1 MTMNQDVLSGLESRH
16 PAAALSANSW
26 FGRWKRVLPSGIA
39 ARLTICTA
47 LIGVAV
53 IASITFYMFSRS
65 ADTLRALEQAAMLRT
80 LDSVELRLTARLSGA
95 RADALFFSRAPV
107 VAGVGRATANAGID
121 PVDGRSLAQL
131 ETELND
137 VFVAMLSA
145 RPQYTEIRL
154 LDTAGQAIVDV
165 GRGADGA
172 LQALPPRVASAI
184 ENDVFDRAS
193 KLPVGAIYTGE
204 IDPHGETAV
213 QLAGPVFDK
222 SGALRGVIVIHLG
235 IARLLAAIDEQYR
248 DVPSL
253 YYLADER
260 GRLLDGP
267 VGIRDPAHANPPRGL
282 QTGDEATVRSIFL
295 GDASRPGVVAL
306 GGDTYLTALR
316 RVFFD
321 PSMPARFI
329 AIAEFRSETLLLG
342 DMNALR
348 NQTLLVASG
357 GLLLGLLVVSWLARF
372 ISQPLRRMT
381 RLAADVA
388 AGKRSVDLSDF
399 SGRRD
404 EAGELARAF
413 EHMLREIVLRQTEL
427 AHQAEELR
435 RSNSELSHFAYVAS
449 HDLQE
454 PLRMVASYLE
464 LLRRRYQGKLD
475 AEADEFIGYAVD
487 GATRMKTL
495 INDVLGYARVSNSS
509 LALRV
514 VDVGKVARSAAVLLA
529 GKIEASGAELSF
541 GELPRVSADPP
552 TIERLLT
559 NLIDNAVKY
568 HGAAAPRVALSSR
581 RVGEFWEISVAD
593 NGIGIA
599 PDFREKVFDIFTR
612 LHSRDK
618 YEGSGIGLAA
628 CRRIVERHGGRIWVA
643 EAPGGGSIFT
653 FTLPATPA
661 GETTDAEG

>member
-1 MTMNQDVLSGLESRH
+1 
-16 PAAALSANSW
+16 
-26 FGRWKRVLPSGIA
+26 
-39 ARLTICTA
+39 
-47 LIGVAV
+47 
-53 IASITFYMFSRS
+53 
-65 ADTLRALEQAAMLRT
+65 
-80 LDSVELRLTARLSGA
+80 
-95 RADALFFSRAPV
+95 
-107 VAGVGRATANAGID
+107 
-121 PVDGRSLAQL
+121 
-131 ETELND
+131 
-137 VFVAMLSA
+137 
-145 RPQYTEIRL
+145 
-154 LDTAGQAIVDV
+154 
-165 GRGADGA
+165 
-172 LQALPPRVASAI
+172 
-184 ENDVFDRAS
+184 
-193 KLPVGAIYTGE
+193 
-204 IDPHGETAV
+204 
-213 QLAGPVFDK
+213 
-222 SGALRGVIVIHLG
+222 
-235 IARLLAAIDEQYR
+235 
-248 DVPSL
+248 
-253 YYLADER
+253 
-260 GRLLDGP
+260 
-267 VGIRDPAHANPPRGL
+267 
-282 QTGDEATVRSIFL
+282 
-295 GDASRPGVVAL
+295 
-306 GGDTYLTALR
+306 
-316 RVFFD
+316 
-321 PSMPARFI
+321 
-329 AIAEFRSETLLLG
+329 
-342 DMNALR
+342 
-348 NQTLLVASG
+348 
-357 GLLLGLLVVSWLARF
+357 
-372 ISQPLRRMT
+372 MT

-388 AGKRSVDLSDF
+388 AGKRSVDLSYF